1 MWYNSHQL
9 RVGRVGEIINI
20 LTENTRVS
28 PPIATVYLPQG
39 LCDNAEPNGV
49 VTHVLPI
56 LTHLA
61 NDPDVFVQTSTV
73 PAFAVMLQRCS
84 GN

>member
-1 MWYNSHQL
+1 VGYNSHPNPP
-9 RVGRVGEIINI
+9 RVGCEVF
-20 LTENTRVS
+20 LTFPS
-28 PPIATVYLPQG
+28 PLQQYLPQG

-84 GN
+84 GKSGEINF